1 MNLALLSTLCFQSFG
16 NLFGRVVLRY
26 EKKKKKKHWGL
37 PFYSVQSCLS
47 VIIII
52 SSCAMLIP
60 KMGALQSAELS
71 YNIREVS
78 IGCRSTVPSSLPS
91 CLPPLR
97 SHTGTPRLIQAE
109 GEFTQTSNCSD
120 RRALVCDSRAAVARK
135 GRQAVRE
142 AGGST
147 GKQAEGYTVGE
158 TRRRRLGPPGRHVSS
173 V

>member
-1 MNLALLSTLCFQSFG
+1 MVIYLGGWSSDM
-16 NLFGRVVLRY
+16 
-26 EKKKKKKHWGL
+26 KKKKKENTGDSRSTVCSHVRLWSSL
-37 PFYSVQSCLS
+37 FHCVQCWSPRRGPYNLLS
-47 VIIII
+47 W
-52 SSCAMLIP
+52 AN
-60 KMGALQSAELS
+60 
-71 YNIREVS
+71 NIREVS
-78 IGCRSTVPSSLPS
+78 IGCGSTVPSSLPS

-158 TRRRRLGPPGRHVSS
+158 TRRRRLGPAQPGLSAHPGGHVSS